1 MRGNINWQVQEIF
14 YKSGINQIGTSKHT
28 AKEFAKK
35 QFSQDGDRIS
45 PSWHSIGKKIGIY
58 SYKTADNYRDVWR
71 QLGKYVKEVYN
82 IRDFERIAG
91 EHVRSFLD
99 TKIDKGVAH
108 NTFMLHASAL
118 EKLETALNGYA
129 KLKESGIRY
138 EFSKEIKTARDFAH
152 LVLAR
157 FTGARGYDDP
167 KSLIEAISDPIYHLV
182 AKIQL
187 ESGCRVSE
195 CTFLSISNLK
205 GYQKDPVIDEQ
216 KGMIFI
222 EKAKGGKSGNKYMST
237 ETYNEL
243 EKRIKGS
250 ENERFVVDNNNYRN
264 SLKKAAQIT
273 KQKYTGTHGLRWNF
287 AQNRFYEVQTVGG
300 LFYTQ
305 ALYQVSDE
313 LFHERANITTHYLKK

>member
-1 MRGNINWQVQEIF
+1 MRGSINWQVQEIF
-14 YKSGINQIGTSKHT
+14 FKSGINQIGTSKHK
-28 AKEFAKK
+28 AKEFAIK
-35 QFSQDGDRIS
+35 QLSQDGDRIS

-82 IRDFERIAG
+82 VRDFERING
-91 EHVRSFLD
+91 KHVRTFLD
-99 TKIDKGVAH
+99 SKIDKGVAH

-129 KLKESGIRY
+129 KLKESGIKY
-138 EFSKEIKTARDFAH
+138 EFSKEIKIARDFAH
-152 LVLAR
+152 LVLER
-157 FTGARGYDDP
+157 FTGVRGYDDP
-167 KSLIEAISDPIYHLV
+167 KSLIEAIYNPIHKLV

-205 GYQKDPVIDEQ
+205 GYQKDPVIDDQ

-222 EKAKGGKSGNKYMST
+222 EKAKGGKSGNKYMSIA
-237 ETYNEL
+237 TYNEL
-243 EKRIKGS
+243 EKRIRRS
-250 ENERFVVDNNNYRN
+250 ENAQFVVDNNNYRN

-287 AQNRFYEVQTVGG
+287 AQNRFYEIQIVGG

-313 LFHERANITTHYLKK
+313 LFNEQSNITTFYLK